1 MNVKTKLTVSEIQ
14 RFCMHDGPGVRTTVF
29 LKGCPLHCKWC
40 HNPEA
45 QKNKPELLFYGNKC
59 IGCLSCVSACPKEVH
74 GGGNEHIILRNKCI
88 SCASCTNSC
97 PSGALEMCGR
107 EMSCS
112 DIISLVERDR
122 AFYGEHGG
130 ITLSGGEPF
139 AQNEAT
145 VELLKACKANGLSTV
160 VETCGYCNTDVL
172 ISAIPYVDL
181 FLWDIKDTNQARH
194 KEYTGVSNELILRN
208 LKVANDM
215 DSRIRLRCILVNGVN
230 THEAHYENI
239 AEIAKSIKHLD
250 GVDIIPYHAY
260 GGSKAVLLGLE
271 DNGKKEW
278 IPDEAQIEQAKKL
291 LRERGVFA

>member
-74 GGGNEHIILRNKCI
+74 RGGNEHIILRNKCI

-181 FLWDIKDTNQARH
+181 FLWDIKDTNQASH